1 MKARFWFGETT
12 KLNQNGTIFGWK
24 VLYSKGKNSWK
35 SFQQFGLNERKETNY
50 FSKRS
55 YWEVKEVKDG
65 KEEIV
70 KLDWE
75 NFLKEE
81 ERKLSEKQRKQIRE
95 LKEGIERND
104 RKSLSKAISLVE
116 SQLLEDRLASNILLT
131 LLYSPQLFHPQPPA
145 SKRPYVI
152 EQPPALERSSAS
164 EQLKSSKTLQS
175 NSKLPETF
183 RIGIT
188 GPPGAGN

>member
-55 YWEVKEVKDG
+55 YWEVKEVKEVKDG
-65 KEEIV
+65 KEEIA

-75 NFLKEE
+75 SFLKEE

-95 LKEGIERND
+95 LKEGIARVVV
-104 RKSLSKAISLVE
+104 S
-116 SQLLEDRLASNILLT
+116 
-131 LLYSPQLFHPQPPA
+131 
-145 SKRPYVI
+145 VI
-152 EQPPALERSSAS
+152 VVINVIVVIVVINVIVVTVVGVVGVVDVVR
-164 EQLKSSKTLQS
+164 
-175 NSKLPETF
+175 
-183 RIGIT
+183 RGR
-188 GPPGAGN
+188 